1 MTSGVLR
8 RAAAYLERTGRAAGA
23 AVAELPGDAS
33 DRRYVRARW
42 ADGSSRIL
50 LVHAGPIDPGTL
62 PFLDVARLLERMDV
76 PTPAVRGAA
85 GDLGVL
91 ALADLGDVTLQ
102 KLCDTAA
109 ADERRAAYEEAVDLI
124 ARMQRRGRALAAS
137 GHRPFTIAFDEA
149 AFVRELDFFVE
160 QFLVGH
166 LRAAVPAPVRAALG
180 AEFRRL
186 ARALAAAPRVFC
198 HRDFHS
204 RNLMVHG
211 GRLHV
216 IDFQDARM
224 GPDTYD
230 LVSLLRDCYVRL
242 EPALAADLL
251 ARYHEQAGAPPA
263 PGFAERFD
271 RTSVQRHLKALGTFG
286 HQAAARRNDR
296 YLADVPRT
304 LGYLADVFRR
314 APRFGRLR
322 ELLAP
327 FVPALG

>member
-1 MTSGVLR
+1 MTSDVLG
-8 RAAAYLERTGRAAGA
+8 RATAYLERTGRAAGA
-23 AVAELPGDAS
+23 AIAALPGDAS

-50 LVHAGPIDPGTL
+50 LVHAGPIDPDTL
-62 PFLDVARLLERMDV
+62 PFLDVARLLKRMDV

-91 ALADLGDVTLQ
+91 ALDDLGDVTLQ
-102 KLCDTAA
+102 KLLGAAA
-109 ADERRAAYEEAVDLI
+109 ADERRAAYEEAVGLI
-124 ARMQRRGRALAAS
+124 VRMQRRGRELEAS

-149 AFVRELDFFVE
+149 AFARELDFFVE

-166 LRAAVPAPVRAALG
+166 LRAALAAPVRAALG
-180 AEFRRL
+180 EELRGL
-186 ARALAAAPRVFC
+186 ARELAAEPRVFC

-230 LVSLLRDCYVRL
+230 LVSLLRDCYVRRD
-242 EPALAADLL
+242 PALEADML
-251 ARYHEQAGAPPA
+251 ARYHEQLGAPPA
-263 PGFAERFD
+263 PDFAERFD
-271 RTSVQRHLKALGTFG
+271 RMAVQRHLKALGTFG
-286 HQAAARRNDR
+286 HQTAARRNDR

-304 LGYLADVFRR
+304 LDYLADVFRR

-322 ELLAP
+322 KLLAS